1 MKTTGQIQSL
11 ARLPRLRVVLFKRAR
26 SCVLFLCATLIGIVA
41 FPTGSRGQATAVHG
55 LWVWKG
61 RTVLR
66 APQGAQSLRDFCRS
80 ESVNEVYLSVS
91 DEASKSDDQALT
103 HLIGT
108 LHHAHVRVEA
118 LVSSTTA
125 DTGGQPRAKLVAHV
139 RTILR
144 FNQGLGADGFD
155 GIHID
160 VEPQQRPENKGEGN
174 LRFLPG
180 LVDTYREIRALVE
193 PRGLTV
199 NADIQSKLLKG
210 DLAQRRSLLSSLPR
224 VTLMLYELSSL
235 SDGKSVDEKIGKLRE
250 TSQRMLGMA
259 YEGLEDANL
268 AKMAIALRTPDYGK
282 LLPQMLR
289 TLDEANAMNPHY
301 LGWAR
306 HSYND
311 VLK

>member
-1 MKTTGQIQSL
+1 LKVTAQNRSRTGPPKVR
-11 ARLPRLRVVLFKRAR
+11 ADRFKRTRVLFICTVLTGLSAFSVDIRA
-26 SCVLFLCATLIGIVA
+26 AA
-41 FPTGSRGQATAVHG
+41 APVHG

-80 ESVNEVYLSVS
+80 ESVNEVYLSAS
-91 DEASKSDDQALT
+91 EEAGKSDDQALS
-103 HLIGT
+103 HLIGM
-108 LHHAHVRVEA
+108 LHQAQIRVEA

-125 DTGGQPRAKLVAHV
+125 DTGGQPRTKLLEHV
-139 RTILR
+139 RAVLR
-144 FNQGLGADGFD
+144 FNQVHGAAEFD

-180 LVDTYREIRALVE
+180 LVDTYREIRALAE

-224 VTLMLYELSSL
+224 VTLMLYELSSP
-235 SDGKSVDEKIGKLRE
+235 SDGKSVDEKAGKLRE
-250 TSQRMLGMA
+250 TSKRMLGMA
-259 YEGLEDANL
+259 YQGLEDAHL
-268 AKMAIALRTPDYGK
+268 AQMVIAVRTPDYGN

-289 TLDEANAMNPHY
+289 TLDEANGMNPHY

>member
-1 MKTTGQIQSL
+1 M
-11 ARLPRLRVVLFKRAR
+11 
-26 SCVLFLCATLIGIVA
+26 IGVGA
-41 FPTGSRGQATAVHG
+41 FPAGSREAAAPVHG

-61 RTVLR
+61 STVLR
-66 APQGAQSLRDFCRS
+66 VPQGGETLRDFCRS

-91 DEASKSDDQALT
+91 DKASKSDDQALT
-103 HLIGT
+103 HLIGM
-108 LHHAHVRVEA
+108 LHHAHIRVEA

-125 DTGGQPRAKLVAHV
+125 DAGGQPRVKLLEHV
-139 RTILR
+139 RSILR
-144 FNQGLGADGFD
+144 FNQGRGADGFD

-180 LVDTYREIRALVE
+180 LVDTYREIRALAE

-224 VTLMLYELSSL
+224 VTLMLYELSSP
-235 SDGKSVDEKIGKLRE
+235 SDGKSVDEKAAKLRE

-259 YEGLEDANL
+259 YQGLEGANL
-268 AKMAIALRTPDYGK
+268 ARMVIAVRTPDYGN
-282 LLPQMLR
+282 LLAQMLR

-311 VLK
+311 VVK

>member
-1 MKTTGQIQSL
+1 VRTLLLLLTS
-11 ARLPRLRVVLFKRAR
+11 A
-26 SCVLFLCATLIGIVA
+26 LIGIEACPTDGREVA
-41 FPTGSRGQATAVHG
+41 TPIHG
-55 LWVWKG
+55 LWIWKG
-61 RTVLR
+61 RAVLR
-66 APQGAQSLRDFCRS
+66 APQAAQALRDFCRS

-91 DEASKSDDQALT
+91 EEAGKSDDGAVVR
-103 HLIGT
+103 LIGL
-108 LHHAHVRVEA
+108 LHRSNVRVEA
-118 LVSSTTA
+118 LISSTTA
-125 DTGGQPRAKLVAHV
+125 DAGGQPRAKFLEHV

-144 FNQGLGADGFD
+144 FNQSHAPDGFD

-180 LVDTYREIRALVE
+180 LVETYHAVRTLAE

-210 DLAQRRSLLSSLPR
+210 DTAQRRSLLASLPR
-224 VTLMLYELSSL
+224 VTLMLYELNSPN
-235 SDGKSVDEKIGKLRE
+235 DGKSPQEKVEKLRE
-250 TSQRMLGMA
+250 TSERMLSMA
-259 YEGLEDANL
+259 YQGLEDPTL
-268 AKMAIALRTPDYGK
+268 ARMVIALRTPDYGN
-282 LLPQMLR
+282 LLAQMLR

-311 VLK
+311 VLR